1 LLKNY
6 LPGTTHSLYE
16 KEHVMSEKILLI
28 DDEQDFLT
36 VMSER
41 MEARKMKV
49 STASSAKEGLEK
61 VAAGSFDAV
70 ILDLAMPG
78 MNGIEALKVLKEK
91 NPDLAVILLT
101 GHATIKQGIEAMKL
115 GALDLMEKPAD
126 INSLAEKIKTAKA
139 QKMVIV
145 EKKNEEMIKKI
156 LTTKG
161 W

>member
-1 LLKNY
+1 
-6 LPGTTHSLYE
+6 
-16 KEHVMSEKILLI
+16 MSEKILLI

-41 MEARKMKV
+41 MEARHMKV
-49 STASSAKEGLEK
+49 STAISAKEGLEK
-61 VAAGSFDAV
+61 VTDGSFDAV

-78 MNGIEALKVLKEK
+78 MDGIETLKALKEK

-115 GALDLMEKPAD
+115 GALDLLEKPAD
-126 INSLAEKIKTAKA
+126 INALTEKIKEAQAK
-139 QKMVIV
+139 KMVIV
-145 EKKNEEMIKKI
+145 EKKNEKMIKDI
-156 LTTKG
+156 MATKG